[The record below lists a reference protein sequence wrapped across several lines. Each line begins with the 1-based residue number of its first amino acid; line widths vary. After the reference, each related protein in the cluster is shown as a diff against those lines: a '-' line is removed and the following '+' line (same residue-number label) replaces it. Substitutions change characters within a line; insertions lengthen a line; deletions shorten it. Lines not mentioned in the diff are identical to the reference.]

1 MKTKICNFARRFFFG
16 QSGNTAIEYAIIA
29 TLLAGAIIPTI
40 HGLGSAL
47 ATKLAIAAGITL
59 SGIGPF
65 GP

>member
-1 MKTKICNFARRFFFG
+1 MMTKSYIPARPFLLD
-16 QSGNTAIEYAIIA
+16 QSGNTAVEYAIIA

-47 ATKLAIAAGITL
+47 ANKLAIAAGITL

-65 GP
+65 GA

>member
-1 MKTKICNFARRFFFG
+1 MTLVKRFISD
-16 QSGNTAIEYAIIA
+16 QLGNTAVEYAIIA

-40 HGLGSAL
+40 HGIGSAL